1 METMIGFARISPT
14 STPWSPVTS
23 APNTNAPASAGTRPA
38 LLRMVTNM
46 NADAAAVAPRAKDM
60 MAPPIVMNVIPAAM
74 QPITEA
80 VLIKA
85 VKLGIDRK
93 PGVKIA
99 QINNPPISIARAAA
113 IGLRMILATCNR
125 IVCPLRNTIT
135 QSSRCHAGWVG
146 DIGEYGGHV
155 DLTAFVTRYRPAAI
169 HGDDTVGNADDLF
182 QIR

>member
-80 VLIKA
+80 VLINA

-99 QINNPPISIARAAA
+99 QINNPPISIARAARPRA
-113 IGLRMILATCNR
+113 AHDFGDMQSYRMSAPEHDHSKLTMPCR
-125 IVCPLRNTIT
+125 L
-135 QSSRCHAGWVG
+135 
-146 DIGEYGGHV
+146 GG
-155 DLTAFVTRYRPAAI
+155 
-169 HGDDTVGNADDLF
+169 
-182 QIR
+182 